1 MRGRKE
7 NKKKETKRVHGGK
20 ATTITYSVFSQVVAH
35 LGRRSI
41 LLNRWRQGAGV
52 GVAVGGWRFHIVVAE
67 AAEECAEDAPA
78 PLLL

>member
-1 MRGRKE
+1 MFNG
-7 NKKKETKRVHGGK
+7 
-20 ATTITYSVFSQVVAH
+20 AAAH

-52 GVAVGGWRFHIVVAE
+52 GGWRFHIVVTE

-78 PLLL
+78 PLLLEAAVRLGHCQNKRKGWESAG

>member
-1 MRGRKE
+1 MLNG
-7 NKKKETKRVHGGK
+7 
-20 ATTITYSVFSQVVAH
+20 AAAH
-35 LGRRSI
+35 LGRRSV

-52 GVAVGGWRFHIVVAE
+52 GVGGRWFHIVVAE